1 MIRWITDSLGG
12 SRAPEPEELD
22 LWKKENVDTVINL
35 LNGDYGRFISEE
47 QKKKGFNVIR
57 IPFSMADPIPAEEFL
72 AVYSYIDELVEKGK
86 KVVVHCKYGQARSGT
101 FLAGYL
107 IYKGLDYDK
116 ALNKV
121 MLKGFSPHTDY
132 QIKFLKELE
141 KEIKRRDEKQRA

>member
-1 MIRWITDSLGG
+1 MIRWITNNLGG

-22 LWKKENVDTVINL
+22 IWKNQNIDTVINL
-35 LNGDYGRFISEE
+35 LNGDYGRFITEE

-72 AVYSYIDELVEKGK
+72 AVYSYIDELLESGK

-107 IYKGLDYDK
+107 IYKGLSYDD
-116 ALNKV
+116 ALNRV
-121 MLKGFSPHTDY
+121 MSKGFSPHTDY
-132 QIKFLKELE
+132 QIKFLRELE
-141 KEIKRRDEKQRA
+141 RDIKRKNEK

>member
-1 MIRWITDSLGG
+1 MIRWILDNLGG

-22 LWKKENVDTVINL
+22 IWKAQNIDTIINL
-35 LNGDYGRFISEE
+35 LNGDYGRFLTEE

-72 AVYSYIDELVEKGK
+72 AVYSYIDGLLESGK

-107 IYKGLDYDK
+107 IYKGLSYED
-116 ALNKV
+116 ALNRV

-132 QIKFLKELE
+132 QIKFLRELE
-141 KEIKRRDEKQRA
+141 KDIKRKNEK